1 MADPVGTSQP
11 TAAARLPAKALDAD
25 DAEVGPL
32 GAYLYEPDGAVIRAR
47 LIGDLARGLD
57 GHMLSDGIAYVTS
70 DRAATT
76 PFAQGFR
83 VLDTMPLD
91 VKRLAARLAADGIG
105 TVEIKKRGV
114 DVDPAQFRKRLRLRG
129 SGRVTLV
136 LTRLEGRH
144 TAILCERLSDTVG

>member
-1 MADPVGTSQP
+1 M
-11 TAAARLPAKALDAD
+11 
-25 DAEVGPL
+25 
-32 GAYLYEPDGAVIRAR
+32 
-47 LIGDLARGLD
+47 
-57 GHMLSDGIAYVTS
+57 
-70 DRAATT
+70 TT

-91 VKRLAARLAADGIG
+91 VKQLAARLAAEDVG

-129 SGRVTLV
+129 RRAVTLV

-144 TAILCERLSDTVG
+144 TAILCERLADVAG